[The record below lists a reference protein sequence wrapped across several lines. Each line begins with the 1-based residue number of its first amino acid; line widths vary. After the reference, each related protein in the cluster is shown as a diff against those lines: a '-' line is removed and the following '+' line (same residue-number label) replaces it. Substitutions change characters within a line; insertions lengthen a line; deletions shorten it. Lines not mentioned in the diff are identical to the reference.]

1 MKRAAIVQGLLL
13 SLLMTFAVPAYA
25 EVNISI
31 NIAPPAPQYEVM
43 PVIAPGYVWAPGYWA
58 WHGDH
63 HVWVRGRSIVQRTGY
78 RWEPD
83 RWEQH
88 DRAYQRHPGYWQ
100 RDPGYTVVKAK
111 KEKKEK
117 KDKHRDNRRDD
128 DDDDGDH
135 GRGKRGKH
143 DR

>member
-88 DRAYQRHPGYWQ
+88 DRAYRRHPGYWQ